1 MDNKTLRALVVKF
14 RDTGMTY
21 QEISDKLYADYN
33 IKRSR
38 QTLQGMY
45 TRAMRDLTSTDKKE
59 RVLARTDIVN
69 VYSLGYN
76 MTEVTEIVNETFG
89 YNLTYNEVVTTIKE
103 SQDYIEEVRTA
114 LAHKVEEQ
122 LDKCKYIYDLEEY
135 ISYNK
140 IKPREK
146 QLKLYVAEAYK
157 IRLSK
162 EFMSTLKSM
171 KSFTDDKIVEKKVIE
186 DLSLDTL
193 NSTAKE
199 LARI

>member
-103 SQDYIEEVRTA
+103 SQDYIEEVRAA